1 MNGWYLAAGVTAFGV
16 ALIHIVAGRRDVV
29 LPLLSSGLADEPRRA
44 LHAVWHMVSVDL
56 VLSAVALTVC
66 AFADDATG
74 DATATGAATGAVA
87 WFVAAHF
94 AAYTVVFL
102 VVTLSAGWPRPLL
115 RLPQW
120 MLLLPVGAL
129 AAAGA
134 G

>member
-1 MNGWYLAAGVTAFGV
+1 MNGWFLTAGITAAGVAATHVVLG
-16 ALIHIVAGRRDVV
+16 HRDVV
-29 LPLLSSGLADEPRRA
+29 RPLSSSGLADEPKGV

-56 VLSAVALTVC
+56 VLSVAALVHL
-66 AFADDATG
+66 ALADDTSTTRLA
-74 DATATGAATGAVA
+74 A

-94 AAYTVVFL
+94 LAYAIAFL

-129 AAAGA
+129 TAAGA
-134 G
+134 V